1 MIWERMIWRAVV
13 PQYAIESC
21 IVSIKQRAGLFR
33 YRIHHRKPREH
44 REHRAHSQQ
53 DKQQEYYALA
63 LVTDVGLS
71 TGPNDAQDSL
81 RLVGGYALSR
91 EEEQLTWGVEP

>member
-1 MIWERMIWRAVV
+1 MYRSMHRELHCIHKTESWFIRV
-13 PQYAIESC
+13 PHTPQKAQES
-21 IVSIKQRAGLFR
+21 
-33 YRIHHRKPREH
+33 